1 MTRLSNH
8 LTLEEM
14 TRSQTALRL
23 GIDNTPSPD
32 VIARMTKLAEEFFE
46 PVRTLLGV
54 PLHVDSGFRCVT
66 LNEKVGGA
74 SSSAHLRGDAIDF
87 IPVGMD
93 LQQAFDAI
101 RRSPLPFDQLII
113 ECGTWIHLGQ
123 ARSGAMPRR
132 DQLVAS
138 GSPGHW
144 SYVAGEPVR

>member
-1 MTRLSNH
+1 
-8 LTLEEM
+8 M

-23 GIDNTPSPD
+23 GIDNTAPPE
-32 VIARMTKLAEEFFE
+32 VVARMTILAEDFFE
-46 PVRTLLGV
+46 PVRALLGV

-74 SSSAHLRGDAIDF
+74 STSAHLRGDAVDF

-93 LQQAFDAI
+93 LREAFDTI

-113 ECGTWIHLGQ
+113 ECNTWIHLGQ
-123 ARSGAMPRR
+123 ARAGAMPRR

-144 SYVAGEPVR
+144 TYTPAEPVSE